1 MPVSTSLITANS
13 ARRTSEVVEVGFLVE
28 LVEDGSRPELELGRS
43 KDGDAVMWEFLR
55 EGGAAMMVLES
66 GDPWCH
72 YGWRLGTNNG
82 HRHERR
88 RTLSGSDDVR
98 MGFVQWL
105 TELVFR
111 GRQQS
116 SSTMLL
122 LQHTRST
129 SEGGFWPRQRSQR
142 W

>member
-1 MPVSTSLITANS
+1 
-13 ARRTSEVVEVGFLVE
+13 
-28 LVEDGSRPELELGRS
+28 
-43 KDGDAVMWEFLR
+43 
-55 EGGAAMMVLES
+55 
-66 GDPWCH
+66 
-72 YGWRLGTNNG
+72 
-82 HRHERR
+82 
-88 RTLSGSDDVR
+88 